1 MYVRHAWVFRKALS
15 SISYLQATFVA
26 MSVSDCPTCPWQVQ
40 FSDLHRSP
48 QTPAALYFP
57 ATSPWSTEDTRS
69 LLCVPEQPAIIET
82 AGKQRAETYI
92 VIMAFFQCDLLTDM
106 CSVNCMWF
114 LISWISPAH
123 RNYSAIIV
131 SFAQNKTLLITAQ
144 LEPLK
149 HSQLYTE
156 A

>member
-1 MYVRHAWVFRKALS
+1 MTFFISARQNDPKNPLTSQHQGS
-15 SISYLQATFVA
+15 SVVVAGHFCSHICLRLFLDLQ
-26 MSVSDCPTCPWQVQ
+26 
-40 FSDLHRSP
+40 RSP
-48 QTPAALYFP
+48 QTPVALYFP
-57 ATSPWSTEDTRS
+57 ATSPWSTEDIQS
-69 LLCVPEQPAIIET
+69 PLCVPEQPAIIET

-92 VIMAFFQCDLLTDM
+92 VIMAFFECDLLTDM

-114 LISWISPAH
+114 LISWISPVYH
-123 RNYSAIIV
+123 DYSVIIA

-144 LEPLK
+144 QEPLK

>member
-1 MYVRHAWVFRKALS
+1 MREDDILQHQGSRVVVAGYIFSHVCLRLS
-15 SISYLQATFVA
+15 NFLTGAIFPPRLQ
-26 MSVSDCPTCPWQVQ
+26 
-40 FSDLHRSP
+40 RSP
-48 QTPAALYFP
+48 QAPVAISFP

-69 LLCVPEQPAIIET
+69 LLCVPEQPAIIGT

-92 VIMAFFQCDLLTDM
+92 VIMAFSECDLLTDM
-106 CSVNCMWF
+106 CSLNCMWF
-114 LISWISPAH
+114 IISWISPVH
-123 RNYSAIIV
+123 HNYSVIIA

-144 LEPLK
+144 QEPLK